1 MNASSSAAALVSRL
15 VAAAIV
21 CLFAVPGSAFAQ
33 KAPLAE
39 VARKEAER
47 RKGIKDA
54 QKVITAK
61 DLPES
66 ARKPVQRPATPSS
79 AHGAEATP
87 AAPDATTAPAT
98 TEKPADS
105 IAAAQKDESRWRSRI
120 TQAREQ
126 LRRGEAFLAALQ
138 SQVNGL
144 TTDFVNR
151 DDPYQR
157 AQIGEQR
164 QKALAE
170 MERVKADIE
179 LSRKLIADIEEEAR
193 KAGVPPGYLR

>member
-1 MNASSSAAALVSRL
+1 MTIHRSLLRRVLRVGALVTACSV
-15 VAAAIV
+15 VAPV
-21 CLFAVPGSAFAQ
+21 SLLAQ
-33 KAPLAE
+33 KPPLAE

-47 RKGIKDA
+47 RKGAK
-54 QKVITAK
+54 QGPKVITTK

-66 ARKPVQRPATPSS
+66 ARKGAPKPDSTHPTEGQAAGAPA
-79 AHGAEATP
+79 GEQKGEKK
-87 AAPDATTAPAT
+87 PDA
-98 TEKPADS
+98 
-105 IAAAQKDESRWRSRI
+105 IAAAQKDEAYWHGRI
-120 TQAREQ
+120 TQAREA
-126 LRRGEAFLAALQ
+126 LRRNESFLAALQ

-164 QKALAE
+164 QKVLAE

-179 LSRKLIADIEEEAR
+179 GAKKQIADIEEEAR